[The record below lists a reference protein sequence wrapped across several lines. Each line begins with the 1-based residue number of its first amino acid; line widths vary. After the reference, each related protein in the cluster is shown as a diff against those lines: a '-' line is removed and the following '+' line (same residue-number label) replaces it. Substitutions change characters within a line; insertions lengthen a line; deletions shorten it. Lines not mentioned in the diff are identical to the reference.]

1 MIILLIEFHSIIFS
15 LIKREVEQKI
25 EPFTPLNRALF
36 SQYLEVTLF
45 AKIVSFIFLK
55 IS

>member
-1 MIILLIEFHSIIFS
+1 MSILITIHSVIFS

-25 EPFTPLNRALF
+25 EPFTPLNKALL
-36 SQYLEVTLF
+36 SQYFDEIGFTMIL
-45 AKIVSFIFLK
+45 SFIFLK